1 MSFKSIYNKW
11 HLINPYVVY
20 FLYNMTTTIEC
31 RTLTRNPLFQYLATR
46 DDELHQTFVV
56 GADTFDTLVD
66 TLRVVIH
73 GVLNISHCKWEREQR
88 NVNNEYNKKPYSL
101 FYSSTISNWKRME
114 DRLTIENRKKVIK
127 NADKP
132 IPTARKALHRF
143 PLVSSL
149 MAPSMSIWLIFLY
162 CSNTALR
169 WGGLRDARIALNTE
183 VFVPILFSPA
193 CSNQRTETPQV

>member
-73 GVLNISHCKWEREQR
+73 GVLNISYCKWEREQR

-127 NADKP
+127 KRQTSP
-132 IPTARKALHRF
+132 YRLPERLCTGFHWFHLWW
-143 PLVSSL
+143 LL
-149 MAPSMSIWLIFLY
+149 LCPSGWYFCIVQTLLWDGEDCGTL
-162 CSNTALR
+162 
-169 WGGLRDARIALNTE
+169 GLR
-183 VFVPILFSPA
+183 
-193 CSNQRTETPQV
+193 

>member
-11 HLINPYVVY
+11 HLINPYVFY

-73 GVLNISHCKWEREQR
+73 GVLNISYCKWEREQR

-114 DRLTIENRKKVIK
+114 NRFTIENRKKVIK
-127 NADKP
+127 KCRQAHTDCQKGFAQVSTGFIFDGSFYVHLADIFVLFKHCFEMGR
-132 IPTARKALHRF
+132 TAGR
-143 PLVSSL
+143 
-149 MAPSMSIWLIFLY
+149 
-162 CSNTALR
+162 
-169 WGGLRDARIALNTE
+169 
-183 VFVPILFSPA
+183 
-193 CSNQRTETPQV
+193 